1 MTQEPAAAQGGQQQ
15 PPVTKRLAQFVH
27 EVYPSDV
34 SGSMREKLKELLL
47 DYIGVAAAASTGAD
61 STTAIHRGI
70 ANFDSTPGT
79 NTVLN
84 MGQKYSPQVAAL
96 LNGALSHSFDFDDTF
111 APGCLHPGTAIIS
124 ATLAAAESADA
135 STEATLTALAVGY
148 EVVCRIA
155 MQLADGSYKRGFHN
169 TATAGIFGCIAA
181 ICSLRRLPAETVEM
195 AFGLAASKAAGS
207 MQFLENGSWNKRLH
221 PGFAAYDAFLC
232 VSLAEAGVVGAA
244 ECLEGR
250 FGLFHAYST
259 RDPDL
264 HALVK
269 DLNHEWHFLGTALK
283 PFAACRMTHGAID
296 IASQLARSVRLDGV
310 EKITVTIRDGCY
322 NIVGVPTPNKIHPQN
337 IVDAQFSM
345 YYQVAAAWLYGAGAG
360 WSVYE
365 KLGDPRIHQLSEKIT
380 VIGDATINGL
390 ETRMTVQWDDGRRE
404 TTSLFR
410 PLGETSNP
418 FTKDRVD
425 EKFFGLAHPIYG
437 KSKAVEIRDMVDN
450 LENHSIRDVMSL
462 VK

>member
-1 MTQEPAAAQGGQQQ
+1 MTQETATAQGGQQ

-27 EVYPSDV
+27 EVCPSDL
-34 SGSMREKLKELLL
+34 SGPMREKLKELLL

-70 ANFDSTPGT
+70 VNFDSTPGT

-84 MGQKYSPQVAAL
+84 MGQKYSPKVAAL

-195 AFGLAASKAAGS
+195 ALGLAASKAAGS

-232 VSLAEAGVVGAA
+232 VSLAEAGVVGADQ
-244 ECLEGR
+244 CLEGR

-264 HALVK
+264 NALVK

-296 IASQLARSVRLDGV
+296 MASRLARSVRLDGV

-322 NIVGVPTPNKIHPQN
+322 NIVGVPSPNKIHPQN

-345 YYQVAAAWLYGAGAG
+345 YYQLAAAWLYGAGAG

-365 KLGDPRIHQLSEKIT
+365 KLGDPHIHQLSEKIT

-390 ETRMTVQWDDGRRE
+390 ETRMTVQWDDGRSE

-425 EKFFGLAHPIYG
+425 EKFFGLAAPIYG
-437 KSKAVEIRDMVDN
+437 KSKAVEIRDVVDN
-450 LENHSIRDVMSL
+450 LESHSIRDLMSL